1 MKLTALSA
9 AMLALAAV
17 AGAASAEDSG
27 ATGQRSWEG
36 FYAGGNIGGAFS
48 TTCNTW
54 EPDNVIKGTPPL
66 ANAFYNRNCPN
77 NSTFIGGLQ
86 FGYNFQVHR
95 IVWGLDF
102 DYDGWATNKHNRSYT
117 YVGATPP
124 PNGTYTFNGNVS
136 PSGFGLIHPRIG
148 YVIDD
153 WLPYFTAGTIIAGG
167 SHNSTAA
174 FTPVGGSAPATSFS
188 GGKNFTSTGW
198 IVGVGAEYALSGPW
212 SFKAEYLYA
221 NLGKSKNTTTTCTA
235 SASACAAFSNF
246 SLDNIHNSFT
256 ANLFRVGINYRFGG
270 KPAAPAA
277 APPPPPPPLPPPPRG
292 EPRG

>member
-1 MKLTALSA
+1 MKLTTLSA
-9 AMLALAAV
+9 AMLALTAV
-17 AGAASAEDSG
+17 AAAASAEDPG

-36 FYAGGNIGGAFS
+36 FYAGGNIGGAWS

-54 EPDNVIKGTPPL
+54 EPGNLIKGTPPL

-86 FGYNFQVHR
+86 FGYNFQVDR

-102 DYDGWATNKHNRSYT
+102 DYDGWASNKHNRSYT
-117 YVGATPP
+117 YAGATPP

-153 WLPYFTAGTIIAGG
+153 WLPYFTAGAIVAGG
-167 SHNSTAA
+167 SHSSTAA
-174 FTPVGGSAPATSFS
+174 FTPVGGSAPTTSFS

-198 IVGVGAEYALSGPW
+198 IVGVGAEYGLNGPW
-212 SFKAEYLYA
+212 SLKAEYLYA
-221 NLGKSKNTTTTCTA
+221 NLGKGKNTTTTCTA

-256 ANLFRVGINYRFGG
+256 ANLFRVGFNYRFGA
-270 KPAAPAA
+270 KPAPAAPAA
-277 APPPPPPPLPPPPRG
+277 VPPPPPP
-292 EPRG
+292 